1 MSIRS
6 CLIRKNDAHLPWLV
20 VGTDAWNQTKNR
32 LSPPRHRVAKADQK
46 LKYSRLEQREIV
58 EQLRCEATVVVIF
71 SIIVIRIVTWTAI
84 LGVV

>member
-1 MSIRS
+1 MSIPS
-6 CLIRKNDAHLPWLV
+6 CLIGKNDAHLPWLV

-46 LKYSRLEQREIV
+46 FKYSRLEQREIV
-58 EQLRCEATVVVIF
+58 EQLRCEATVVIF
-71 SIIVIRIVTWTAI
+71 SIIVVRIVTWTAI